1 MIAGSIWSSS
11 GSMQQQ
17 SRLLI
22 LKCNV
27 GFYVFVVVFCL
38 FPTQL
43 LNHRASVGLGCLLL
57 PMGVTGLIGPMQSD
71 FKIYFFMC
79 GFCLNNLK
87 MLPLSGVRVTQ

>member
-1 MIAGSIWSSS
+1 
-11 GSMQQQ
+11 MQQQ

-27 GFYVFVVVFCL
+27 GFYFFVVVFCL

-71 FKIYFFMC
+71 FKIYIFYVWI
-79 GFCLNNLK
+79 
-87 MLPLSGVRVTQ
+87 LS

>member
-1 MIAGSIWSSS
+1 
-11 GSMQQQ
+11 MQQQ

-27 GFYVFVVVFCL
+27 GFYFFVVVFCL

-71 FKIYFFMC
+71 FKIYFFLFVDFVLTTSKC
-79 GFCLNNLK
+79 CLYLG
-87 MLPLSGVRVTQ
+87 LG